1 MAGERRG
8 ASRPSRRHEA
18 DGGGACGVCCRV
30 EDNEEWSFAFA
41 VTEAGAFAVTQFFT
55 VKAGA
60 NRTNEIATASCMYR
74 PLLYVE

>member
-30 EDNEEWSFAFA
+30 EDNEEWSFAFYS
-41 VTEAGAFAVTQFFT
+41 VFAFTQFFT

-60 NRTNEIATASCMYR
+60 NRTNEIATASCMCR